1 MRRLIHLVLLVVI
14 VVTVR
19 AFGGASAA
27 EDRIG
32 STSRWIGD
40 KTGLS
45 AFREEWDK
53 TVGRS
58 LTAASNRMT
67 QAVTFALDGTETAVE
82 QTAAWTRAEL
92 SLARRTVAD
101 KIRSVL
107 NPSAGARPAQTQGGT
122 ETPTPVPAAP

>member
-1 MRRLIHLVLLVVI
+1 MRRLIHLVLLILI

-19 AFGGASAA
+19 AFGGVPGA
-27 EDRIG
+27 EDRLAA
-32 STSRWIGD
+32 TSRWIGD

-58 LTAASNRMT
+58 LTATSNRTT
-67 QAVTFALDGTETAVE
+67 QAVTFALDRADAAVD
-82 QTAAWTRAEL
+82 QAAAWTRATL

-107 NPSAGARPAQTQGGT
+107 NPTPGGPPAQPQGGK
-122 ETPTPVPAAP
+122 EAPTQVPAAP

>member
-1 MRRLIHLVLLVVI
+1 MRRLIHLVLLIFI

-19 AFGGASAA
+19 AFGGVPAA
-27 EDRIG
+27 EDRLAA
-32 STSRWIGD
+32 TSRWIGD

-45 AFREEWDK
+45 SVREEWDK
-53 TVGRS
+53 TVGRG
-58 LTAASNRMT
+58 LTATSNRMT
-67 QAVTFALDGTETAVE
+67 QAVAFALDGTETAVE

-122 ETPTPVPAAP
+122 EAPTQVPPAP